1 MVACSRPLSVVPA
14 KSGDR
19 PRIEIMLARPFR
31 RWVARPGTRDRLSA
45 MLASGSLPMSSAEI
59 ASMMLSEFCLAF
71 SEFSMLPRMPVTMM
85 ASRLLTVSS
94 DFLFFFSAALAFL
107 STGAVCVSAGLDAGS
122 CACWADAV
130 PARVRPSRAVAQAT
144 ASGR

>member
-14 KSGDR
+14 KSGAR
-19 PRIEIMLARPFR
+19 PRIEITLARPFR

-71 SEFSMLPRMPVTMM
+71 SEFSMLPRMPVTTM
-85 ASRLLTVSS
+85 ASRLLTVFS
-94 DFLFFFSAALAFL
+94 DFLFFLAPASAFL
-107 STGAVCVSAGLDAGS
+107 STGTAWASVGCGACS

-130 PARVRPSRAVAQAT
+130 PASIRPSKAVAQAA